1 MYCLQW
7 LLPVLLI
14 PKPVNPALLQTH
26 VMFMALYLI
35 GFFLERKP
43 CNTCGL
49 VFLVAIFLICYS
61 GIGNCFLWSKN
72 CDTVRCA
79 NDISIV
85 LVFASVFFKNEF
97 KKYYPEIVNLK
108 YEHKNISYQLTAL

>member
-43 CNTCGL
+43 CNTCVL
-49 VFLVAIFLICYS
+49 VFLVAIFMICYS

-79 NDISIV
+79 NG
-85 LVFASVFFKNEF
+85 
-97 KKYYPEIVNLK
+97 
-108 YEHKNISYQLTAL
+108 